1 MTSGGPRPLPLA
13 AAKPS
18 LGEAA
23 SGPLAPS
30 PLAGWPP
37 GTLATPPPLRLRP
50 AGRWARG
57 PGPARRSRFRPSA
70 TRPAGVPGRPDLRQ
84 WRPCSYRDPARPGGG
99 PLAGGSASFSE
110 PCLPRQPPRA
120 PERPC
125 TARRRRLRL
134 STAASSKQASG
145 AACRGSGRVARAAVP
160 SARESR
166 SRLFSVEKTGN
177 FARLRQAAQDTPRLT
192 GRRHPLSRRKWKQL
206 PIFAC
211 RRCTMACLPW
221 PAGTANQLHYIFSHR
236 VVSETD
242 SPGLR
247 RREARPG

>member
-1 MTSGGPRPLPLA
+1 M
-13 AAKPS
+13 
-18 LGEAA
+18 A
-23 SGPLAPS
+23 SGDPCYPTS
-30 PLAGWPP
+30 
-37 GTLATPPPLRLRP
+37 LRLRP

-57 PGPARRSRFRPSA
+57 PGPARRTRFRPSA
-70 TRPAGVPGRPDLRQ
+70 TRLPGVPGCPDLRQ

-160 SARESR
+160 SAREPR

-177 FARLRQAAQDTPRLT
+177 FARLRQASKLLRASRADGTPCHAENGSNCQFRVQEVYHSLFAMASRNDQSAPPRLLAPH
-192 GRRHPLSRRKWKQL
+192 G
-206 PIFAC
+206 I
-211 RRCTMACLPW
+211 
-221 PAGTANQLHYIFSHR
+221 G
-236 VVSETD
+236 
-242 SPGLR
+242 G
-247 RREARPG
+247 

>member
-1 MTSGGPRPLPLA
+1 MTSGGPRSLPLA

-30 PLAGWPP
+30 PLAGRPP

-84 WRPCSYRDPARPGGG
+84 WRPCSYRNPVRPGGG
-99 PLAGGSASFSE
+99 PLARRSASFSE
-110 PCLPRQPPRA
+110 PCVPRQPPRV

-125 TARRRRLRL
+125 TARRQRLRL
-134 STAASSKQASG
+134 LMAG
-145 AACRGSGRVARAAVP
+145 IELGGSGSVARAAVP
-160 SARESR
+160 PAPESR

-177 FARLRQAAQDTPRLT
+177 FARLRQAEQDTSRLT
-192 GRRHPLSRRKWKQL
+192 DRRHPLRRSKW
-206 PIFAC
+206 
-211 RRCTMACLPW
+211 
-221 PAGTANQLHYIFSHR
+221 
-236 VVSETD
+236 E
-242 SPGLR
+242 
-247 RREARPG
+247 

>member
-70 TRPAGVPGRPDLRQ
+70 TRLPGVPGRPDLLQ
-84 WRPCSYRDPARPGGG
+84 WRPCSYRDPARPGSPPGG
-99 PLAGGSASFSE
+99 
-110 PCLPRQPPRA
+110 

-125 TARRRRLRL
+125 TAHRRRLRL

-160 SARESR
+160 SARQAR

>member
-18 LGEAA
+18 LDEAA

-50 AGRWARG
+50 AGRRARG
-57 PGPARRSRFRPSA
+57 PGPAQRSRSRTSATRRPGVSGPPPLTRRGFRPS
-70 TRPAGVPGRPDLRQ
+70 RPPAVKALLLPG
-84 WRPCSYRDPARPGGG
+84 PCTPRRKPACCQSAAPPEPCTPWQPPGG
-99 PLAGGSASFSE
+99 
-110 PCLPRQPPRA
+110 

-125 TARRRRLRL
+125 TAHRRRLRL
-134 STAASSKQASG
+134 QTAASSRQASG

-160 SARESR
+160 SAREPR

-177 FARLRQAAQDTPRLT
+177 FARLRQAEPDTSRLT
-192 GRRHPLSRRKWKQL
+192 GRRHPLRRSKW
-206 PIFAC
+206 
-211 RRCTMACLPW
+211 
-221 PAGTANQLHYIFSHR
+221 
-236 VVSETD
+236 E
-242 SPGLR
+242 
-247 RREARPG
+247 